1 MIEQPFAFYSKPPG
15 AWQLGFWGAWIGLS
29 LLLAAGWWSEPFTSG
44 RLIVALGLAGCFFG
58 FFIATWRRRQR
69 DIKPAVIISS
79 DGLRFR
85 PETTAERFVRWDQ
98 LKAAIDDRRGS
109 LVFSTTDNRKLG
121 GRALLLFP
129 TGIYV
134 SSKCQT
140 RDGVK
145 LVSRFPAL
153 WQEMMAASNP

>member
-1 MIEQPFAFYSKPPG
+1 MIEQPLAFYSKPPG
-15 AWQLGFWGAWIGLS
+15 LWQFGFWGAWIGLS
-29 LLLAAGWWSEPFTSG
+29 LLLAMGWWSEPLTSG
-44 RLIVALGLAGCFFG
+44 RLIVALGLAACFLG

-109 LVFSTTDNRKLG
+109 LVFITTNNRELG

-129 TGIYV
+129 TGNYV
-134 SSKCQT
+134 SAKSQT
-140 RDGVK
+140 RGGIK
-145 LVSRFPAL
+145 LVSHFPAL
-153 WQEMMAASNP
+153 WQGMMSASNR